1 MKIFHLY
8 RYLVPDTY
16 LWKINGQ
23 VTQLLRKEHAWLPS
37 LSPQPVSS
45 FFFFFFSSSSLLF
58 FRPIAFPLSL
68 LLSRTSFIYF
78 AIAYYAALSYRIPHP
93 SRNPTMAHHSK
104 PSLMSRLFPQE
115 DRPTGQLPSTEDSSS
130 STLFSAEKVPFGSS
144 SSSSF
149 QDETL
154 RRNDLFQ
161 ACSASFNNATAGDR
175 IQQDKT
181 VEGDFLAPLRRAF
194 VEEGMEL
201 HNSVRSKLLKAQQ
214 DMSSQISD
222 FEALSSSIASDVDDI
237 YANLSYPLSATLCSA
252 PNFPSATIEIHL
264 ANTKDQLKETEKMM
278 RNLQDEWEEN
288 VRLEENFRRE
298 LASIEKTPGQSDADH
313 SKMASLK
320 EEVEQL
326 VLDNTQALNEIE
338 ETYKEEIQAETMKMM
353 QAMLVD

>member
-1 MKIFHLY
+1 MASIF
-8 RYLVPDTY
+8 
-16 LWKINGQ
+16 ISS
-23 VTQLLRKEHAWLPS
+23 A
-37 LSPQPVSS
+37 S
-45 FFFFFFSSSSLLF
+45 FFIFLLLLFFFFSSSLLLL

-68 LLSRTSFIYF
+68 LPSRTSFIYF

-181 VEGDFLAPLRRAF
+181 VEGDFLAPLRSMSAITSQQ
-194 VEEGMEL
+194 VYQAVL
-201 HNSVRSKLLKAQQ
+201 SLSLLL
-214 DMSSQISD
+214 MFFI
-222 FEALSSSIASDVDDI
+222 L
-237 YANLSYPLSATLCSA
+237 
-252 PNFPSATIEIHL
+252 
-264 ANTKDQLKETEKMM
+264 
-278 RNLQDEWEEN
+278 
-288 VRLEENFRRE
+288 
-298 LASIEKTPGQSDADH
+298 
-313 SKMASLK
+313 
-320 EEVEQL
+320 
-326 VLDNTQALNEIE
+326 
-338 ETYKEEIQAETMKMM
+338 
-353 QAMLVD
+353 

>member
-1 MKIFHLY
+1 
-8 RYLVPDTY
+8 
-16 LWKINGQ
+16 
-23 VTQLLRKEHAWLPS
+23 
-37 LSPQPVSS
+37 
-45 FFFFFFSSSSLLF
+45 
-58 FRPIAFPLSL
+58 
-68 LLSRTSFIYF
+68 
-78 AIAYYAALSYRIPHP
+78 
-93 SRNPTMAHHSK
+93 
-104 PSLMSRLFPQE
+104 
-115 DRPTGQLPSTEDSSS
+115 
-130 STLFSAEKVPFGSS
+130 
-144 SSSSF
+144 
-149 QDETL
+149 
-154 RRNDLFQ
+154 
-161 ACSASFNNATAGDR
+161 
-175 IQQDKT
+175 
-181 VEGDFLAPLRRAF
+181 
-194 VEEGMEL
+194 MEL

-338 ETYKEEIQAETMKMM
+338 E
-353 QAMLVD
+353 VS

>member
-1 MKIFHLY
+1 
-8 RYLVPDTY
+8 
-16 LWKINGQ
+16 
-23 VTQLLRKEHAWLPS
+23 
-37 LSPQPVSS
+37 
-45 FFFFFFSSSSLLF
+45 
-58 FRPIAFPLSL
+58 
-68 LLSRTSFIYF
+68 
-78 AIAYYAALSYRIPHP
+78 
-93 SRNPTMAHHSK
+93 MAHHSK